1 MDKQKRTI
9 YFDYLRVMAT
19 LAVIMLHM
27 SAQNWYVSDVN
38 GYNWQVFNLYDS
50 IVRWGVPVFVMISG
64 ALFLKKELSLKVIY
78 TKYIF
83 RMAVSLVVWSAIYAL
98 FRYDEQQ
105 GRLINFISAPYHL
118 WFIFM
123 IIGLYMMIPILK
135 KVVENM
141 YTLRYFLFM
150 SFIFV
155 GCIPELITIIRDFA
169 RIVQF

>member
-64 ALFLKKELSLKVIY
+64 ALFLKKGIVFKSNIY
-78 TKYIF
+78 KIYF
-83 RMAVSLVVWSAIYAL
+83 PNGSVFGSMVSNLC
-98 FRYDEQQ
+98 
-105 GRLINFISAPYHL
+105 
-118 WFIFM
+118 
-123 IIGLYMMIPILK
+123 II
-135 KVVENM
+135 
-141 YTLRYFLFM
+141 
-150 SFIFV
+150 
-155 GCIPELITIIRDFA
+155 
-169 RIVQF
+169 